1 MKSNFNACLSHVLA
15 SEGGYVDHP
24 RDPGGAT
31 NMGITFETLKEWRG
45 TRITKTDVRNLTREE
60 AASIY
65 RARYWDVVR
74 GDDLPA
80 GLDLVA
86 FDAAVN
92 SGPSRGIKW
101 LQAGLGAIVDG
112 KMGPATMAAI
122 GNTSPST
129 AINRAC
135 DMRMTF
141 LRGLDTW
148 SVFGK
153 GWSSRVEDVRAT
165 ALRMALRPASAPTH
179 QEPSSFWT
187 DMVKAILGI
196 IRGK

>member
-1 MKSNFNACLSHVLA
+1 MKQNFNACLSHVLA

-31 NMGITFETLKEWRG
+31 NMGITFETLKQWRG
-45 TRITKTDVRNLTREE
+45 TRITKADVRNLTREE
-60 AASIY
+60 AAAIY
-65 RARYWDVVR
+65 RARYWDAVR

-101 LQAGLGAIVDG
+101 LQAGVGAIVDG
-112 KMGPATMAAI
+112 KLGPATMAAI

-135 DMRMTF
+135 DMRMAF

-153 GWSSRVEDVRAT
+153 GWSVRVADVRAT
-165 ALRMALRPASAPTH
+165 ALRMALHPASMPTH
-179 QEPSSFWT
+179 QEPSSFWA
-187 DMVKAILGI
+187 DLVKAILGI
-196 IRGK
+196 VRGK